1 MNFYSLGQLS
11 NKEKS
16 NILDKHRELY
26 NGYKQVYQPVS
37 NTQDLYVQDFVNDKE
52 GFVVTNKGNVK
63 PYTNFGINEGL
74 DDVQDTFTGEF
85 DYTEEIDEED
95 EYNDEDLAL
104 AVSADGDPNL
114 AVAMDEDDDKDYEK
128 MESAFNDEIDE
139 EIDGPLYSHAEP
151 AYDFVSDG
159 PMQEEDMTEGFYDTN
174 DYDDFTDYGDEFDD
188 LEDYGE
194 KDTAFSRMDRN
205 VGDVEDIEWE
215 EIVDEDIVESFI
227 EQKNKINEM
236 FDRLNKYN

>member
-37 NTQDLYVQDFVNDKE
+37 NTQDLYVQDFANDKE

-63 PYTNFGINEGL
+63 AYTNFGINEGL
-74 DDVQDTFTGEF
+74 DDVQNKFTGKF
-85 DYTEEIDEED
+85 DYTEEIGEED

-104 AVSADGDPNL
+104 AISAGGNPNF
-114 AVAMDEDDDKDYEK
+114 AVAMDTKEEYEV
-128 MESAFNDEIDE
+128 MTSAFNNDIEE
-139 EIDGPLYSHAEP
+139 EISGPLYSHAEP

-159 PMQEEDMTEGFYDTN
+159 PMQEEDMVEGFYDTN
-174 DYDDFTDYGDEFDD
+174 EYIDFTDYGDKFNK

-194 KDTAFSRMDRN
+194 KDTAFSRINRN
-205 VGDVEDIEWE
+205 VADVEDIEWE

>member
-37 NTQDLYVQDFVNDKE
+37 NTQDLYVQDFANDKE

-74 DDVQDTFTGEF
+74 DDVQNKFTGKF
-85 DYTEEIDEED
+85 DYTEEIGEED

-104 AVSADGDPNL
+104 AISAGGNPNF
-114 AVAMDEDDDKDYEK
+114 AVAMDTIEEYEV
-128 MESAFNDEIDE
+128 MTSAFNDEIEE
-139 EIDGPLYSHAEP
+139 EIGGPLYSNVDP
-151 AYDFVSDG
+151 AYDFVSNG
-159 PMQEEDMTEGFYDTN
+159 PMQEEDMIEGFYDTN
-174 DYDDFTDYGDEFDD
+174 EYIDFTNYGDKFDE
-188 LEDYGE
+188 LKDYGE
-194 KDTAFSRMDRN
+194 KKTAFSRIE
-205 VGDVEDIEWE
+205 GGQEPEDIDWE

>member
-37 NTQDLYVQDFVNDKE
+37 NTQDLYVQDFANDKE

-85 DYTEEIDEED
+85 DYTEQELD

-114 AVAMDEDDDKDYEK
+114 AVAMDEDDDKDYET
-128 MESAFNDEIDE
+128 MTSAFNDEVEE
-139 EIDGPLYSHAEP
+139 EIGGPLYSHAEP
-151 AYDFVSDG
+151 AYNFVSDG
-159 PMQEEDMTEGFYDTN
+159 PMQEVEEGFYDTN
-174 DYDDFTDYGDEFDD
+174 DYDDLNNYGDDFTD
-188 LEDYGE
+188 LKDYGE
-194 KDTAFSRMDRN
+194 KDTAFSRMDRGL
-205 VGDVEDIEWE
+205 GDVEDIEWE
-215 EIVDEDIVESFI
+215 EIVGEDMVESFI

-236 FDRLNKYN
+236 FNRLNKYN

>member
-26 NGYKQVYQPVS
+26 NGYKQVYQPIS
-37 NTQDLYVQDFVNDKE
+37 NTQDLYVQDFANDKE

-63 PYTNFGINEGL
+63 AYTNFGINEGL

-85 DYTEEIDEED
+85 DYTEEELD

-128 MESAFNDEIDE
+128 MESAFNDEIEE
-139 EIDGPLYSHAEP
+139 EIGGPLYSHVDP
-151 AYDFVSDG
+151 AYDFVSNG
-159 PMQEEDMTEGFYDTN
+159 PMQEEDMEEGFFDTN
-174 DYDDFTDYGDEFDD
+174 DYDDLNDYSDKFDD

-194 KDTAFSRMDRN
+194 KDTAFSRTKR
-205 VGDVEDIEWE
+205 GHEPEDIEWE

-236 FDRLNKYN
+236 FNRLNKYN

>member
-37 NTQDLYVQDFVNDKE
+37 NTQDLYVQDFANDKE

-74 DDVQDTFTGEF
+74 DDVQNKFTGKF
-85 DYTEEIDEED
+85 DYTEEID
-95 EYNDEDLAL
+95 DEDLAL

-114 AVAMDEDDDKDYEK
+114 AVAMDEDDDKDYET
-128 MESAFNDEIDE
+128 MTSAFNDEIEE
-139 EIDGPLYSHAEP
+139 EIGGPLYSHAEP
-151 AYDFVSDG
+151 AYDFVSNG
-159 PMQEEDMTEGFYDTN
+159 PMQEEDMIEGFYDTN
-174 DYDDFTDYGDEFDD
+174 EYIDFTNYGDKFNK

-194 KDTAFSRMDRN
+194 KDTAFSRINRN
-205 VGDVEDIEWE
+205 VADVEDIDWE

>member
-37 NTQDLYVQDFVNDKE
+37 NTQDLYVQDFANDKE

-63 PYTNFGINEGL
+63 AYTNFGINEGL
-74 DDVQDTFTGEF
+74 DDVQNKFTGKF
-85 DYTEEIDEED
+85 DYTEEIGEED

-104 AVSADGDPNL
+104 AISAGGNPNF
-114 AVAMDEDDDKDYEK
+114 AVAMDTKEEYEV
-128 MESAFNDEIDE
+128 MTSAFNNDIEE
-139 EIDGPLYSHAEP
+139 EISGPLYSHAEP

-159 PMQEEDMTEGFYDTN
+159 PMQEEDMVEGFYDTN
-174 DYDDFTDYGDEFDD
+174 EYIDFTDYGDKFNK

-194 KDTAFSRMDRN
+194 KDTAFSRINRN
-205 VGDVEDIEWE
+205 VADVEDIEWE
-215 EIVDEDIVESFI
+215 EIVD
-227 EQKNKINEM
+227 
-236 FDRLNKYN
+236 